1 MKQPTPHFPRAVPR
15 TTRRHERGVALV
27 IALILLIVI
36 TIGSVVAMRSSLFT
50 DMVSKNMRAQ
60 NLAMQSAEMALRYCE
75 QQVAG
80 NTAAINVFV
89 LDDPTVANEW
99 QTMANWLPA
108 NGRVNAVPAAYLG
121 TTIDYET
128 PPQCIVR
135 RLSYIEA
142 YGSEALPADA
152 TKPEDRGMSP
162 DYLFFFRVTARGFSP
177 DFQRDASGNSISGAE
192 VWLQSMVRG
201 FL

>member
-1 MKQPTPHFPRAVPR
+1 MKRATLRFRPAKQ
-15 TTRRHERGVALV
+15 RGVALV

-36 TIGSVVAMRSSLFT
+36 TIGSVVAMRSALFS

-75 QQVAG
+75 QQVA
-80 NTAAINVFV
+80 NNSIVLNVFE
-89 LDDPTVANEW
+89 LNDPMVTNEW

-108 NGRVNAVPAAYLG
+108 NGRVNTVPAAYLG

-135 RLSYIEA
+135 RLSYLEA

-201 FL
+201 IL